1 MQQEQSLVL
10 LITDNRRIKDLVVGA
25 IESPAGKEYRIELSG
40 TLDEALTS
48 LPGQEPMVVL
58 LDLDLP
64 DSQGLSTYLM
74 LQSWSERIPVITLVG
89 SQQEALGEQTI
100 AKGAIEYIN
109 WQTATQELVT
119 RTLRYTTERTHTLK
133 QLQASEAKYR
143 ELFESVVA
151 GVFQTSPEGRFISAN
166 PALVRLLGYDSE
178 EELLGLDITRDVY
191 MYPEDRTNWR
201 KAIDKEGKIRN
212 SELVLRK
219 KDGSKIVVLENSR
232 AETDDHGQL
241 IYFEGTL
248 TDITESHEQ
257 SAQLSYE
264 ASHDPLT
271 GVYNRREFE
280 RRLQS
285 LLDNIHAQPG
295 PHAICYMDLDR
306 FKEINDNCG
315 HVAGDELLRQVAEQ
329 LQSRA
334 RHGDTLSRLGGDE
347 FALILHDCGEQ
358 DAVRVAEGL
367 RTMVDELR
375 FSWSGQIHTIGA
387 SIGVVPI
394 SPDRRRL
401 SEVMAAADAAC
412 YRAKDSG
419 RNRVSLFVEDDA
431 SVLQRLGELGW
442 VARVKQALQENR
454 FHLAAQ
460 PIKPLQDGADF
471 FHYELLVRM
480 LDEDGREIPPGAFF
494 PAIERYNLSIR
505 MDRWVVI
512 KALAWLAENN
522 SRMNNHSKFFINLS
536 ADSIADAGFADALSR
551 QISEGGIPGGKLCF
565 EISEHVATENLSAA
579 NRFMSKLKEQGCE
592 FALDNF
598 GSGISSFAYLKNLAV
613 DYVKIDGV
621 FVRSMGEDNIDWQ
634 LVKSINEI
642 GHALKKKTIAEHVES
657 EKVIKKLQKLKVD
670 YAQGY
675 AISRPLPI
683 DQIIPSKKRSA

>member
-10 LITDNRRIKDLVVGA
+10 LITDNRRITDLVVGA
-25 IESPAGKEYRIELSG
+25 IESPAGQEYRLEMSG
-40 TLDEALTS
+40 TLDEALGNLTD
-48 LPGQEPMVVL
+48 GEPMVVL
-58 LDLDLP
+58 LDLNLP
-64 DSQGLSTYLM
+64 DSQGLSTYMM
-74 LQSWSERIPVITLVG
+74 LQSWSATIPVITLVG
-89 SQQEALGEQTI
+89 EKEEDLGGNTV

-109 WQTATQELVT
+109 WQTATQELIT

-166 PALVRLLGYDSE
+166 PALVRMLGYESE
-178 EELLGLDITRDVY
+178 EELLALDITRDIY
-191 MYPEDRTNWR
+191 MYPEDRANWR
-201 KAIDKEGKIRN
+201 KAIDKDGKIRN
-212 SELVLRK
+212 AELVLRK

-232 AETDDHGQL
+232 AETDEQGQL

-248 TDITESHEQ
+248 TDITETHEQ
-257 SAQLSYE
+257 SAQLSFE

-271 GVYNRREFE
+271 GVFNRREFE

-285 LLDNIHAQPG
+285 LLDNIHVQPG

-306 FKEINDNCG
+306 FKAINDNCG

-329 LQSRA
+329 LQSRV

-347 FALILHDCGEQ
+347 FALILHDCGEK

-375 FSWSGQIHTIGA
+375 FAWSGQIHTIGA

-394 SPDRRRL
+394 SPERRRL
-401 SEVMAAADAAC
+401 SEVMGAADAAC

-419 RNRVSLFVEDDA
+419 RNCVHLFVEDDTTA
-431 SVLQRLGELGW
+431 LQRLGELGW
-442 VARVKQALQENR
+442 VARVKQALQEDR
-454 FHLAAQ
+454 FQLAAQ
-460 PIKPLQDGADF
+460 PIKPMGNKADF

-480 LDEDGREIPPGAFF
+480 LDEEGREIPPGAFF
-494 PAIERYNLSIR
+494 PAVERYNLSIR
-505 MDRWVVI
+505 MDRWIII
-512 KALAWLAENN
+512 KALAWLTENSSLMNDN
-522 SRMNNHSKFFINLS
+522 SKLFINLS
-536 ADSIADAGFADALSR
+536 ADSITDAGFADTLSR
-551 QISEGGIPGGKLCF
+551 QISESGISGGKLCF
-565 EISEHVATENLSAA
+565 EISENIATENLSAA
-579 NRFMSKLKEQGCE
+579 NRFMSKLKDQECQ

-598 GSGISSFAYLKNLAV
+598 GNGISSFAYLKNLVV

-621 FVRSMGEDNIDWQ
+621 FVRSMGEDDIDQ
-634 LVKSINEI
+634 QMVKSINEI
-642 GHALKKKTIAEHVES
+642 CHALGKKTIAEHVES
-657 EKVIKKLQKLKVD
+657 EKVIRKLQKLKVD

-683 DQIIPSKKRSA
+683 DQIIPSK

>member
-10 LITDNRRIKDLVVGA
+10 LITDNRRVKDLVVGA
-25 IESPAGKEYRIELSG
+25 LETPAGRDYQIEMSG
-40 TLDEALTS
+40 TLDEALGS
-48 LPGQEPMVVL
+48 LTDHDPAVVL
-58 LDLDLP
+58 LDINLP
-64 DSQGLSTYLM
+64 DSQGLSTYMM
-74 LQSWSERIPVITLVG
+74 LQSWSAKIPVITLVG
-89 SQQEALGEQTI
+89 KQEEALGENTV

-109 WQTATQELVT
+109 WQTATQDLIT
-119 RTLRYTTERTHTLK
+119 RSLRYTTERTHTLK
-133 QLQASEAKYR
+133 QLQASETKYR

-166 PALVRLLGYDSE
+166 PALVRMLGYDSE
-178 EELLGLDITRDVY
+178 DELLALDITRDVY

-201 KAIDKEGKIRN
+201 KAIDEDGKIRN
-212 SELVLRK
+212 AELVLRK

-232 AETDDHGQL
+232 AETDEQGRL
-241 IYFEGTL
+241 TYFEGTL
-248 TDITESHEQ
+248 TDITETHEQ

-271 GVYNRREFE
+271 GVFNRREFE

-285 LLDNIHAQPG
+285 LLDNIHVQPG
-295 PHAICYMDLDR
+295 PHAVCYMDLDR

-329 LQSRA
+329 LQSRV

-347 FALILHDCGEQ
+347 FALILHDCGEE

-387 SIGVVPI
+387 SIGIVPI
-394 SPDRRRL
+394 SPERRRL
-401 SEVMAAADAAC
+401 SEVMGAADAAC

-419 RNRVSLFVEDDA
+419 RNRVHLFVEDDSTA
-431 SVLQRLGELGW
+431 LQRMGELGW

-460 PIKPLQDGADF
+460 PIKPLADNADF

-494 PAIERYNLSIR
+494 PAVERYNLSIR
-505 MDRWVVI
+505 MDRWIII
-512 KALAWLAENN
+512 KALAWLTEN
-522 SRMNNHSKFFINLS
+522 SRLMNDNSKFFINLS
-536 ADSIADAGFADALSR
+536 ADSIADKGFADSLSR
-551 QISEGGIPGGKLCF
+551 QISESGIPGRKLCF
-565 EISEHVATENLSAA
+565 EISENIATENLSAT
-579 NRFMSKLKEQGCE
+579 NRFISKLKGQECE

-598 GSGISSFAYLKNLAV
+598 GNGISSFAYLKNLAV

-621 FVRSMGEDNIDWQ
+621 FVRSMGDDEIDWQ
-634 LVKSINEI
+634 MVKSINEI
-642 GHALKKKTIAEHVES
+642 SHAMQKKTIAEHVES
-657 EKVIKKLQKLKVD
+657 EKVIKRLQKLKLD
-670 YAQGY
+670 FAQGY

-683 DQIIPSKKRSA
+683 DQIVPSK

>member
-10 LITDNRRIKDLVVGA
+10 LITDNRRITDLVVGA
-25 IESPAGKEYRIELSG
+25 IESPAGQEYRLEMSG
-40 TLDEALTS
+40 TLDEALGNLTD
-48 LPGQEPMVVL
+48 GEPMVVL
-58 LDLDLP
+58 LDLNLP
-64 DSQGLSTYLM
+64 DSQGLSTYMM
-74 LQSWSERIPVITLVG
+74 LQSWSAKIPVITLVG
-89 SQQEALGEQTI
+89 EKEEDLGGNTV

-109 WQTATQELVT
+109 WQTATQELIT

-166 PALVRLLGYDSE
+166 PALVRMLGYESE
-178 EELLGLDITRDVY
+178 EELLALDITRDIY
-191 MYPEDRTNWR
+191 MYPEDRANWR
-201 KAIDKEGKIRN
+201 KAIDKDGKIRN
-212 SELVLRK
+212 AELVLRK

-232 AETDDHGQL
+232 AETDEQGQL

-248 TDITESHEQ
+248 TDITETHEQ
-257 SAQLSYE
+257 SAQLSFE

-271 GVYNRREFE
+271 GVFNRREFE

-285 LLDNIHAQPG
+285 LLDNIHVQPG

-306 FKEINDNCG
+306 FKAINDNCG

-329 LQSRA
+329 LQSRV
-334 RHGDTLSRLGGDE
+334 RQGDTLSRLGGDE

-375 FSWSGQIHTIGA
+375 FAWSGQIHTIGA

-394 SPDRRRL
+394 SPERRRL
-401 SEVMAAADAAC
+401 SEVMGAADAAC

-419 RNRVSLFVEDDA
+419 RNCVHLYVEDDTTA
-431 SVLQRLGELGW
+431 LQRLGELGW
-442 VARVKQALQENR
+442 VARVKQALQEDR

-460 PIKPLQDGADF
+460 PIKPMGNKADF

-480 LDEDGREIPPGAFF
+480 LDEEGREIPPGAFF
-494 PAIERYNLSIR
+494 PAVERYNLSIR
-505 MDRWVVI
+505 MDRWIII
-512 KALAWLAENN
+512 KALAWLTENSSLMNDN
-522 SRMNNHSKFFINLS
+522 SKLFINLS
-536 ADSIADAGFADALSR
+536 ADSITDAGFADTLSR
-551 QISEGGIPGGKLCF
+551 QISESGISGGKLCF
-565 EISEHVATENLSAA
+565 EISENIATENLSAA
-579 NRFMSKLKEQGCE
+579 NRFMSKLKDQECQ

-598 GSGISSFAYLKNLAV
+598 GNGISSFAYLKNLVV

-621 FVRSMGEDNIDWQ
+621 FVRSMGEDDIDQ
-634 LVKSINEI
+634 QMVKSINEI
-642 GHALKKKTIAEHVES
+642 CHALGKKTIAEHVES
-657 EKVIKKLQKLKVD
+657 EKVIRKLQKLKVD

-683 DQIIPSKKRSA
+683 DQIIPSK

>member
-1 MQQEQSLVL
+1 MQQEQSPVL
-10 LITDNRRIKDLVVGA
+10 LITDNRRVKDLVAGA
-25 IESPAGKEYRIELSG
+25 LETPAGQGYRVEMCG
-40 TLDEALTS
+40 TLDEALGS
-48 LPGQEPMVVL
+48 LTNHDPTVVL
-58 LDLDLP
+58 LDINLP
-64 DSQGLSTYLM
+64 DSQGLSTYMM
-74 LQSWSERIPVITLVG
+74 LQSWSAKIPVITLVG
-89 SQQEALGEQTI
+89 NQEETLGENTV

-109 WQTATQELVT
+109 WQTATQDLIT
-119 RTLRYTTERTHTLK
+119 RSLRYTTERTHTLK
-133 QLQASEAKYR
+133 QLQASESKYR

-166 PALVRLLGYDSE
+166 PALVRMLGYDSE
-178 EELLGLDITRDVY
+178 DELLSLDITRDVY

-201 KAIDKEGKIRN
+201 KAIDEEGKIRN
-212 SELVLRK
+212 AELVLRK

-232 AETDDHGQL
+232 AETDAQGRL

-248 TDITESHEQ
+248 TDITETHEQ

-271 GVYNRREFE
+271 GVFNRREFE

-285 LLDNIHAQPG
+285 LLDNIHVQPG

-306 FKEINDNCG
+306 FKAINDNCG

-329 LQSRA
+329 LQSRV

-347 FALILHDCGEQ
+347 FALILHDCGEE

-387 SIGVVPI
+387 SIGIVPI
-394 SPDRRRL
+394 SPERRRI
-401 SEVMAAADAAC
+401 SEVMGAADAAC

-419 RNRVSLFVEDDA
+419 RNRVHLYVEDDA
-431 SVLQRLGELGW
+431 SALRRLGELGW
-442 VARVKQALQENR
+442 VTRVKAALQENR

-460 PIKPLQDGADF
+460 PIRPLADEADF

-494 PAIERYNLSIR
+494 PAVERYNLSIR
-505 MDRWVVI
+505 MDRWIVI
-512 KALAWLAENN
+512 KALAWLTENN
-522 SRMNNHSKFFINLS
+522 LLMHDSSKFFINLS
-536 ADSIADAGFADALSR
+536 SDSVADAGFAESLSR
-551 QISEGGIPGGKLCF
+551 QISESGISGGKLCF
-565 EISEHVATENLSAA
+565 EISENIATENLSAT
-579 NRFMSKLKEQGCE
+579 NRFISKLKDQGCE

-598 GSGISSFAYLKNLAV
+598 GNGISSFAYLKNLAV

-621 FVRSMGEDNIDWQ
+621 FVRSMGDDEIDWQ
-634 LVKSINEI
+634 MVKSINEI
-642 GHALKKKTIAEHVES
+642 SHAMQKKTIAEHVES
-657 EKVIKKLQKLKVD
+657 EKVIKKLQKLRLD
-670 YAQGY
+670 FAQGY

-683 DQIIPSKKRSA
+683 DQIIPSKK

>member
-25 IESPAGKEYRIELSG
+25 LESPAGTEYRIEISG
-40 TLDEALTS
+40 TLDEALGS
-48 LPGQEPMVVL
+48 LKDQEPGVVL

-64 DSQGLSTYLM
+64 DSQGLSTYM
-74 LQSWSERIPVITLVG
+74 MFQSRSAKISVITLVS
-89 SQQEALGEQTI
+89 SQQEDLGENTV

-109 WQTATQELVT
+109 WQTATQDLVT
-119 RTLRYTTERTHTLK
+119 RSLRYTTERTHTLK

-151 GVFQTSPEGRFISAN
+151 GVFQTSQEGRFISAN
-166 PALVRLLGYDSE
+166 PALVRMLGYDTE
-178 EELLGLDITRDVY
+178 EELLALDIPRDVY

-201 KAIDKEGKIRN
+201 KAIDEDGKIRN
-212 SELVLRK
+212 AELVLRK

-232 AETDDHGQL
+232 AETDEQGRL

-248 TDITESHEQ
+248 TDITETHEQ
-257 SAQLSYE
+257 SAQLSYD

-271 GVYNRREFE
+271 GVFNRREFE

-285 LLDNIHAQPG
+285 LLDNIHVQPG
-295 PHAICYMDLDR
+295 PHAVCYMDLDR

-329 LQSRA
+329 LQSRV

-347 FALILHDCGEQ
+347 FALILHDCGEE

-367 RTMVDELR
+367 RTMVEDLR

-387 SIGVVPI
+387 SIGIVPI
-394 SPDRRRL
+394 SPERRRL
-401 SEVMAAADAAC
+401 SEVMGAADAAC

-419 RNRVSLFVEDDA
+419 RNRVHLFIEDDTTA
-431 SVLQRLGELGW
+431 LQRLGELGW

-460 PIKPLQDGADF
+460 PIRPLADDADF

-494 PAIERYNLSIR
+494 PAVERYNLSIR
-505 MDRWVVI
+505 MDRWIII
-512 KALAWLAENN
+512 KALAWLAEYNPL
-522 SRMNNHSKFFINLS
+522 MNDNSKFFINLS
-536 ADSIADAGFADALSR
+536 ADSIADIGFADSLSR
-551 QISEGGIPGGKLCF
+551 QIGESGIPGEKLCF
-565 EISEHVATENLSAA
+565 EISENIATENLSAT
-579 NRFMSKLKEQGCE
+579 NRFVSKLKGLGCE

-598 GSGISSFAYLKNLAV
+598 GNGISSFAYLKNLAV

-621 FVRSMGEDNIDWQ
+621 FVRSMGDDDIDWQ
-634 LVKSINEI
+634 MVKSINEI
-642 GHALKKKTIAEHVES
+642 SHAMQKKTIAEHVES
-657 EKVIKKLQKLKVD
+657 EKVIRKLQKLKLD
-670 YAQGY
+670 FAQGY

-683 DQIIPSKKRSA
+683 DQIVPSK

>member
-10 LITDNRRIKDLVVGA
+10 LITDNRRVKDLVVGA
-25 IESPAGKEYRIELSG
+25 IETPAGQSYRVEMSG
-40 TLDEALTS
+40 TLDEALVS
-48 LPGQEPMVVL
+48 LTDHDPTVVL
-58 LDLDLP
+58 LDINLP
-64 DSQGLSTYLM
+64 DSQGLSTYMM
-74 LQSWSERIPVITLVG
+74 LQSWSAKIPVITLVG
-89 SQQEALGEQTI
+89 NQEEALGENTV

-109 WQTATQELVT
+109 WQTATQDLIT
-119 RTLRYTTERTHTLK
+119 RSLRYTTERTHTLK
-133 QLQASEAKYR
+133 QLQASETKYR

-166 PALVRLLGYDSE
+166 PALVRMLGYDSE
-178 EELLGLDITRDVY
+178 DELLSLDITRDVY

-201 KAIDKEGKIRN
+201 KAIDEEGKIRN
-212 SELVLRK
+212 AELVLRK

-232 AETDDHGQL
+232 AETDAQGRL

-248 TDITESHEQ
+248 TDITETHEQ

-271 GVYNRREFE
+271 GVFNRREFE

-285 LLDNIHAQPG
+285 LLDNIHVQPG

-306 FKEINDNCG
+306 FKSINDNCG

-329 LQSRA
+329 LQSRV

-347 FALILHDCGEQ
+347 FALILHDCGEE

-367 RTMVDELR
+367 RTMVDEIR

-394 SPDRRRL
+394 SPERRRI
-401 SEVMAAADAAC
+401 SEVMGAADAAC

-419 RNRVSLFVEDDA
+419 RNRVHLYVEDDA
-431 SVLQRLGELGW
+431 SALRRLGELGW
-442 VARVKQALQENR
+442 VTRVKAALQENR

-460 PIKPLQDGADF
+460 PIRPLADGADF

-494 PAIERYNLSIR
+494 PAVERYNLSIR
-505 MDRWVVI
+505 MDRWIVI
-512 KALAWLAENN
+512 KALAWLTEN
-522 SRMNNHSKFFINLS
+522 SSLMHDSSKFFINLS
-536 ADSIADAGFADALSR
+536 ADSVADAGFAESLSR
-551 QISEGGIPGGKLCF
+551 QISESGIPGGKLCF
-565 EISEHVATENLSAA
+565 EISENIATENLSAT
-579 NRFMSKLKEQGCE
+579 NRFISKLKDQGCE

-598 GSGISSFAYLKNLAV
+598 GNGISSFAYLKNLAV

-621 FVRSMGEDNIDWQ
+621 FVRSMGDDEIDWQ
-634 LVKSINEI
+634 MVKSINEI
-642 GHALKKKTIAEHVES
+642 SHAMQKKTIAEHVES
-657 EKVIKKLQKLKVD
+657 EKVIKKLQNLKLD
-670 YAQGY
+670 FAQGY

-683 DQIIPSKKRSA
+683 DQIIPSKK

>member
-10 LITDNRRIKDLVVGA
+10 LITDNRRVKDLVVGA
-25 IESPAGKEYRIELSG
+25 LETPAGQDYRIELFG
-40 TLDEALTS
+40 TLDEALGN
-48 LPGQEPMVVL
+48 LAKQEPMVIL
-58 LDLDLP
+58 LDLELP

-74 LQSWSERIPVITLVG
+74 LQSWSAKIPVITLIG
-89 SQQEALGEQTI
+89 NQQEELGETTV

-119 RTLRYTTERTHTLK
+119 RSLRYTTERTFTLK

-166 PALVRLLGYDSE
+166 PALVRMLGYETE

-191 MYPEDRTNWR
+191 MYPEDRSNWR
-201 KAIDKEGKIRN
+201 KAIDAEGKIRN
-212 SELVLRK
+212 AEIVLRK
-219 KDGSKIVVLENSR
+219 KDGSKLVVLENAR
-232 AETDDHGQL
+232 AETDEEGRL

-280 RRLQS
+280 RRLQG
-285 LLDNIHAQPG
+285 LLDNIHVQPG

-306 FKEINDNCG
+306 FKEINDICG

-329 LQSRA
+329 LQERI

-347 FALILHDCGEQ
+347 FALILQDCGEQ

-367 RTMVDELR
+367 RTVVDELR
-375 FSWSGQIHTIGA
+375 FSWSGKVHTIGA
-387 SIGVVPI
+387 SIGVVPV

-419 RNRVSLFVEDDA
+419 RNCVHLYVEDDSSA
-431 SVLQRLGELGW
+431 LQRLGELGW

-454 FHLAAQ
+454 FQLAAQ
-460 PIKPLQDGADF
+460 PIKPLTDDADF

-494 PAIERYNLSIR
+494 PAVERYNLSIR
-505 MDRWVVI
+505 MDRWVII

-522 SRMNNHSKFFINLS
+522 QLMNENSKFFINLS
-536 ADSIADAGFADALSR
+536 ADSISDPGFADTLSR
-551 QISEGGIPGGKLCF
+551 QISENGISGQKLTF
-565 EISEHVATENLSAA
+565 EITEHIAAENLSAA
-579 NRFMSKLKEQGCE
+579 NKFMGKLKDQGCE

-621 FVRSMGEDNIDWQ
+621 FVRSMENDKIDWQ
-634 LVKSINEI
+634 MVKSINEI
-642 GHALKKKTIAEHVES
+642 SHAMQKKTIAEHVES
-657 EKVIKKLQKLKVD
+657 EKVIQKLKKLKLD
-670 YAQGY
+670 FAQGY

-683 DQIIPSKKRSA
+683 DQIIPKK